1 LTNLPEHGLAI
12 MRKFR
17 AAAFALPITLLC
29 LVPVVSGAAART
41 LSSQLEVFDKVPTVR
56 PEFPVPSEPNQLFYI
71 QRSVNDNTVI
81 YAANLDGRGHLDR
94 DKPVNVYWRWYNV
107 DGHKKPLNFLER
119 MMAYGVRT
127 VSTRSGNAGIGVRLA
142 ALPERE
148 LTLDEDDK
156 GKPEAVLQMGNH
168 LARLVY
174 VYLQV
179 DDHGFMPSVKAIDV
193 FGIDK
198 LTGKALRE
206 HIVQE

>member
-1 LTNLPEHGLAI
+1 MQNL
-12 MRKFR
+12 R
-17 AAAFALPITLLC
+17 AAAFALPITLFC
-29 LVPVVSGAAART
+29 LVPVISSAAART
-41 LSSQLEVFDKVPTVR
+41 LSSQVEVFDKVPTAR
-56 PEFPVPSEPNQLFYI
+56 PEFPVPNEPDQLFFI

-81 YAANLDGRGHLDR
+81 YAANLDEHGHLDR
-94 DKPVNVYWRWYNV
+94 DTPIKVYWRWYNV
-107 DGHKKPLNFLER
+107 DGHKKALNFLER

-127 VSTRSGNAGIGVRLA
+127 VSSSSSGGSIVVRLA
-142 ALPERE
+142 ALPERK
-148 LTLDEDDK
+148 LTIDEDDK
-156 GKPEAVLQMGNH
+156 GRPEVVLRMGNH
-168 LARLVY
+168 QARLVY

>member
-1 LTNLPEHGLAI
+1 MTNLSEHWLVI
-12 MRKFR
+12 MRNLR
-17 AAAFALPITLLC
+17 AAAFALPIILLF
-29 LVPVVSGAAART
+29 LAPVTSSAAART
-41 LSSQLEVFDKVPTVR
+41 LSSKVEVFDKVPTAR
-56 PEFPVPSEPNQLFYI
+56 PEFPVPNEPNQLFYI

-81 YAANLDGRGHLDR
+81 YAANLDRNGHFNR
-94 DKPVNVYWRWYNV
+94 DTPINVYWRWYNV
-107 DGHKKPLNFLER
+107 DGHKKSLNLLER

-127 VSTRSGNAGIGVRLA
+127 ISSSSSGGGVGVKLA
-142 ALPERE
+142 ALPERK
-148 LTLDEDDK
+148 LTVDEDDK
-156 GKPEAVLQMGNH
+156 GKPEAVLQMGNR

-206 HIVQE
+206 HIVQD

>member
-1 LTNLPEHGLAI
+1 MTNLPEHWLAI
-12 MRKFR
+12 MRNLR
-17 AAAFALPITLLC
+17 AAAFALPITLFC

-41 LSSQLEVFDKVPTVR
+41 LSSKVEVLDQVPAAR
-56 PEFPVPSEPNQLFYI
+56 PEFPVPNEPNQLFYI

-81 YAANLDGRGHLDR
+81 YAANLDRRGRLDR
-94 DKPVNVYWRWYNV
+94 DTPIDVYWRWYNV
-107 DGHKKPLNFLER
+107 DGHKKALNFLER

-127 VSTRSGNAGIGVRLA
+127 IASNSSGGSVAVRLA
-142 ALPERE
+142 ALPERK
-148 LTLDEDDK
+148 LTLDQDDK
-156 GKPEAVLQMGNH
+156 GRPEAILQMGNR

>member
-1 LTNLPEHGLAI
+1 MRNL
-12 MRKFR
+12 R

-41 LSSQLEVFDKVPTVR
+41 LSSQVQVLDKVPTTR
-56 PEFPVPSEPNQLFYI
+56 PEYPVPNEPNQLFYI

-81 YAANLDGRGHLDR
+81 YAANLDRRGHLDR
-94 DKPVNVYWRWYNV
+94 DTPINVYWRWYNV
-107 DGHKKPLNFLER
+107 DGHKKALNFLER
-119 MMAYGVRT
+119 MMAYGVST
-127 VSTRSGNAGIGVRLA
+127 VSTRSGSGGVGVRLA
-142 ALPERE
+142 ALPERK
-148 LTLDEDDK
+148 LTVDEDDT
-156 GKPEAVLQMGNH
+156 GKPEAVLQMGNR

-174 VYLQV
+174 VYLEV
-179 DDHGFMPSVKAIDV
+179 DDHGFMPSVKTIDV